1 MRTHLIETKEY
12 SRVIRYLQQNQPVVV
27 PTETVYGL
35 AGNAE
40 SDIACRNIFVL
51 KNRPVDNP
59 LIVHCSDVEM
69 AQQYMCWNYTQ
80 GSEDLESVQDKQK
93 MIDWYTCTYNKALT
107 ILRAFAPGPISVITF
122 ASQAVS
128 TIARAGGQT
137 VALRIPAHS
146 VFKDIIAA
154 FGKPLAAPS
163 ANVSGFPSPTNA
175 LMAWEAMSGRVS
187 AIVDGGQC
195 DVGLESTIVDCTV
208 DSIGISLR
216 HNAQHKERGNHSDA
230 YQSDGDIYR
239 NSVCIVRAGSI
250 NAHTIHEKTGLQV
263 IDMVQHH
270 QQKTKEVRTID
281 TSTLSERNTMYED
294 SSVSRIHTAPII
306 ASVPGTKYRHYA
318 PHAKV
323 IPLDTI
329 VFDNDDNSACS
340 NTFSIKKDRKQGV
353 EKIVYDSII
362 PFLQKDL
369 VHQYHTIGLVLGP
382 ISQDMY
388 QVLYNAIVDTRII
401 PSLSMV
407 RLFSSWQE
415 LAQRLYEYFATSD
428 RLQLDALFVCIPQY
442 SCHSALYDRIM
453 RASYS

>member
-1 MRTHLIETKEY
+1 MRTHLIEAEEY
-12 SRVIRYLQQNQPVVV
+12 SKVIRYLQKNQPVVV

-40 SDIACRNIFVL
+40 SDVACRNIFVL
-51 KNRPVDNP
+51 KNRPADNP
-59 LIVHCSDVEM
+59 LIVHCSDIEM

-80 GSEDLESVQDKQK
+80 GSEDLELVQDKQK

-122 ASQAVS
+122 ASQEVS

-208 DSIGISLR
+208 DSIGVSLR
-216 HNAQHKERGNHSDA
+216 HNALHKERGNLSDV
-230 YQSDGDIYR
+230 YRSDGDTYR

-250 NAHTIHEKTGLQV
+250 SAHAIYEKTGLHV
-263 IDMVQHH
+263 IDMVQHN
-270 QQKTKEVRTID
+270 QQKTKEAHTID
-281 TSTLSERNTMYED
+281 TSTLSERNTVYED
-294 SSVSRIHTAPII
+294 NAVSRMHTAPII

-318 PHAKV
+318 PYAKV

-340 NTFSIKKDRKQGV
+340 NIFSIKKDRKQGV

-369 VHQYHTIGLVLGP
+369 VDQYRTIGLVLGP
-382 ISQDMY
+382 ISRDMH
-388 QVLYNAIVDTRII
+388 QVVQNAIVDTCII
-401 PSLSMV
+401 SSLSMV

-428 RLQLDALFVCIPQY
+428 RVQLDALFVCVPQY
-442 SCHSALYDRIM
+442 SRHSALYDRIM